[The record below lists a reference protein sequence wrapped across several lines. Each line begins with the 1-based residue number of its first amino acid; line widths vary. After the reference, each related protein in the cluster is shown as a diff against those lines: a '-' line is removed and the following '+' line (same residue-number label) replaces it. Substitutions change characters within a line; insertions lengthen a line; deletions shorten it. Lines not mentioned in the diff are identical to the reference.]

1 MRGGRGTVV
10 AWLVLLALAAGCSN
24 ASRVAPEARTSVTGA
39 RTAPRAKLA
48 MRSARTEAAMMPSD
62 ERNVPVVPMDG
73 IALAPIRRAPADVRP
88 KGAPP
93 LAWPIHGKV
102 TSEYGRRGRRHHDG
116 IDIGAPNGT
125 EVRAAA
131 NGVVT
136 YVGALRGYG
145 RMIIILHD
153 NGFVTVYA
161 HNARHYARAGARVRR
176 GDVIATVGR
185 SGRTTGRNLHFEVRR
200 HNVAYDPLV
209 LLPEPDQRVA
219 RGD

>member
-1 MRGGRGTVV
+1 MRAGRGIV
-10 AWLVLLALAAGCSN
+10 ASWAALLALTAGCG
-24 ASRVAPEARTSVTGA
+24 ATRVAPQARSQITGV
-39 RTAPRAKLA
+39 RTAPRANQA
-48 MRSARTEAAMMPSD
+48 DRFARSNDHLLPSLERT
-62 ERNVPVVPMDG
+62 VP
-73 IALAPIRRAPADVRP
+73 LAPAAGLSLAPTRRAPVELRP
-88 KGAPP
+88 SGVPQ
-93 LAWPIHGKV
+93 LAWPIDGRV
-102 TSEYGRRGRRHHDG
+102 TSFYGRRGRRHHDG

-125 EVRAAA
+125 AVRAAA

-153 NGFVTVYA
+153 GGFATVYA
-161 HNARHYARAGARVRR
+161 HNARQHVRAGARVRR

-200 HNVAYDPLV
+200 HNVAYDPLA
-209 LLPEPDQRVA
+209 LLPVPDERVA